1 MRTSRSSSTSR
12 AGTGILRRFLGLVWV
27 GHPGPSVLNGLAAGA
42 IAAVAGAAPAEA
54 VRLGVAM
61 TALQLAIGA
70 TNDLVDAE
78 RDATAGRQK
87 PIPLGLVDVR
97 SARLLAAGSGLGGLV
112 LAASVNPAV
121 GGLAAVGLG
130 LGLAYDLWL
139 RSLGLGWLAFVLGL
153 PLVPIYGWLGG
164 AGVLPTPILG
174 LAAAA
179 VPAGL
184 GLAVGNG
191 LRDAA
196 ADQVGGVPT
205 IALRLGRFGPAVAAA
220 AHAVALGILLGGLA
234 SWGGDG
240 VGLAM
245 LGIGVAL
252 LAVGLLLPAAGRA
265 WEVQA
270 VGLAVVA
277 VGWLASLREVG
288 AL

>member
-1 MRTSRSSSTSR
+1 LRTSRSSSTSR

>member
-1 MRTSRSSSTSR
+1 
-12 AGTGILRRFLGLVWV
+12 
-27 GHPGPSVLNGLAAGA
+27 
-42 IAAVAGAAPAEA
+42 
-54 VRLGVAM
+54 M

-270 VGLAVVA
+270 VGLTVVA

>member
-1 MRTSRSSSTSR
+1 
-12 AGTGILRRFLGLVWV
+12 V
-27 GHPGPSVLNGLAAGA
+27 
-42 IAAVAGAAPAEA
+42 IAAIAGAAPAEA

-61 TALQLAIGA
+61 TALQVAIGA

-78 RDATAGRQK
+78 RDAAAGRRK

-97 SARLLAAGSGLGGLV
+97 SAGLLAAGSGLGGLV

-130 LGLAYDLWL
+130 LGLGYDLWL
-139 RSLGLGWLAFVLGL
+139 RWLGLGWLAFVLGL
-153 PLVPIYGWLGG
+153 PLVPVYGWLGG
-164 AGVLPTPILG
+164 AGVLPAPIFG

-184 GLAVGNG
+184 GLAVANG
-191 LRDAA
+191 LRDVA

-205 IALRLGRFGPAVAAA
+205 IALRLGRFGRSIAAL

-234 SWGGDG
+234 IWGGDG
-240 VGLAM
+240 VGLAA
-245 LGIGVAL
+245 LGVGVAL
-252 LAVGLLLPAAGRA
+252 LAVGLLLPPATRA
-265 WEVQA
+265 WEAQA

-277 VGWLASLREVG
+277 VGWLAAVRSAG
-288 AL
+288 AV